1 MTAAGSRAAGALY
14 GLAVG
19 DALGMPTQSLPRAQI
34 VARYGGLLAEF
45 QPGPPDQPI
54 AAGLPAG
61 SVTDDTEQAVLLAN
75 LIIEG
80 SGVLDAAELA
90 RRLLAWEES
99 MRARGS
105 LDLLGPSTKRA
116 LAALLAG
123 ADAGEA
129 GRFGV
134 TNGAAMRITPV
145 GIATP
150 CADLD
155 NLVER
160 VVEASRVTH
169 NTGVALAGA
178 AAVAAAVSA
187 GISGASV
194 PEAGQ
199 VAVDAAAR
207 AAARGHWVAAADVAA
222 RITWA
227 IGLVSGLVSGP
238 GPGHGTDAVIETV
251 YSLVGTSLATQE
263 SVPAAFAVLAAAP
276 DDPWLACRIAASLG
290 GDCDTIA
297 AMAGAIGGAC
307 HGVDAFPPSARRT
320 VAQVNG
326 LRLDEIAGDLL
337 ALREQAERRPTLRRP
352 GRQQPGPGKPGPPGP
367 GSHGPERGNPGSL
380 SPGWLSPEP
389 GRPGAGRPEPGEPGR
404 GRPDP

>member
-1 MTAAGSRAAGALY
+1 MTAARSRAAGALY
-14 GLAVG
+14 GLAIG
-19 DALGMPTQSLPRAQI
+19 DALGMPTQSLPRAKI

-45 QPGPPDQPI
+45 QPGPADQPL

-61 SVTDDTEQAVLLAN
+61 TVTDDTEQAVLLAN

-80 SGVLDAAELA
+80 GGVLDAAELA
-90 RRLLAWEES
+90 RRLLAWEAS

-116 LAALLAG
+116 LAELLAG
-123 ADAGEA
+123 ADVEDT

-155 NLVER
+155 ILVDR
-160 VVEASRVTH
+160 VVDASRLTH

-194 PEAGQ
+194 PEAAR

-207 AAARGHWVAAADVAA
+207 AAWRGHWVAAADVAA

-227 IGLVSGLVSGP
+227 TGLVA
-238 GPGHGTDAVIETV
+238 GHDADEITEIV

-263 SVPAAFAVLAAAP
+263 SVPAAFAVLAGAP
-276 DDPWLACRIAASLG
+276 GDPWLACRIAASLG

-297 AMAGAIGGAC
+297 AMTGAMGGAC
-307 HGVDAFPPSARRT
+307 HGVDAFPASARGT
-320 VAQVNG
+320 VAQVND
-326 LRLDEIAGDLL
+326 LHLDEIAGELL
-337 ALREQAERRPTLRRP
+337 ALRELALGRPALRRP
-352 GRQQPGPGKPGPPGP
+352 GLQ
-367 GSHGPERGNPGSL
+367 
-380 SPGWLSPEP
+380 
-389 GRPGAGRPEPGEPGR
+389 RPGAQGPRAQ
-404 GRPDP
+404 